1 LGCDGIASG
10 HYVRIDRTDTAD
22 PTLLRGA
29 DAGKD
34 QAYFLWDLPREMLPL
49 LYFPLGELTKP
60 EVRERARALG
70 LVTADKPESQEICF
84 VPTGSY
90 RDLLESRLPA
100 RHPAIQP
107 GPLISL
113 DGQVL
118 GQHDGYAN
126 FTVGQRK
133 GLGGGFPHPVYVVE
147 IRPES
152 REVVVG
158 TLEEC
163 TSTGVEVGEINWLG
177 EPPPAGSPL
186 RVQIRHRAPDVPA
199 TVLSIDDRVTL
210 AFDEPQQAVAPGQ
223 SAVFFEG
230 NRLLGGGRVDRAL
243 STIPEARTSTGQ
255 HSAGSP

>member
-1 LGCDGIASG
+1 
-10 HYVRIDRTDTAD
+10 
-22 PTLLRGA
+22 
-29 DAGKD
+29 
-34 QAYFLWDLPREMLPL
+34 M
-49 LYFPLGELTKP
+49 
-60 EVRERARALG
+60 
-70 LVTADKPESQEICF
+70 
-84 VPTGSY
+84 
-90 RDLLESRLPA
+90 
-100 RHPAIQP
+100 QP

-243 STIPEARTSTGQ
+243 STIPEAHTSTGQ